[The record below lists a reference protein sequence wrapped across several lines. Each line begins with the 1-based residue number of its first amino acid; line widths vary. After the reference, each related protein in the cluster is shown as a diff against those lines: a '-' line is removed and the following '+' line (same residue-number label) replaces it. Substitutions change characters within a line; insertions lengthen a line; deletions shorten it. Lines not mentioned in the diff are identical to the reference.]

1 MEYKEIDRMKIC
13 SSCGASNADNSK
25 FCETCGTPL
34 AEAAAPE
41 AAASEEPAAAPEP
54 APAAVPAAAPAASDY
69 QQESQASKS
78 AYYEEPKAA
87 HAGNAVGIEERNI
100 GLAIL
105 FSFLTCGI
113 YMLYWHYK
121 KSEEFRQLTGDQSL
135 PEGGMTILLSI
146 VTCNIYLIYWHYKM
160 GQASDQLKGDPNGN
174 SGVINLLLYLFGLG
188 LVSLILEQSAINQAV
203 RAA

>member
-1 MEYKEIDRMKIC
+1 MEYKEIVRMKIC

-41 AAASEEPAAAPEP
+41 APASEEPAAAPEP
-54 APAAVPAAAPAASDY
+54 APAAAVPAAAPAASDY
-69 QQESQASKS
+69 QQQSQAPKS
-78 AYYEEPKAA
+78 DYYEEPKA
-87 HAGNAVGIEERNI
+87 HRAGNANGIEERNI

-121 KSEEFRQLTGDQSL
+121 MSEEFRQLTGDTSL

-203 RAA
+203 RA

>member
-1 MEYKEIDRMKIC
+1 MKIC

-41 AAASEEPAAAPEP
+41 APASEEPAAAPEP
-54 APAAVPAAAPAASDY
+54 APAAAVPAAAPAASDY
-69 QQESQASKS
+69 QQQSQAPKS
-78 AYYEEPKAA
+78 DYYEEPKA
-87 HAGNAVGIEERNI
+87 HRAGNANGIEERNI

-113 YMLYWHYK
+113 YML
-121 KSEEFRQLTGDQSL
+121 
-135 PEGGMTILLSI
+135 
-146 VTCNIYLIYWHYKM
+146 YWHYKM

-203 RAA
+203 RA

>member
-1 MEYKEIDRMKIC
+1 MKIC

-41 AAASEEPAAAPEP
+41 APASEEPAAAPEP
-54 APAAVPAAAPAASDY
+54 APAAAVPAAAPAASDY
-69 QQESQASKS
+69 QQQSQAPKS
-78 AYYEEPKAA
+78 DYYEEPKA
-87 HAGNAVGIEERNI
+87 HRAGNANGIEERNI

-121 KSEEFRQLTGDQSL
+121 MSEEFRQLTGDTSL

-146 VTCNIYLIYWHYKM
+146 VTCNIYLYY
-160 GQASDQLKGDPNGN
+160 
-174 SGVINLLLYLFGLG
+174 
-188 LVSLILEQSAINQAV
+188 
-203 RAA
+203 